1 MKLVLV
7 PDNTCLPSIDGT
19 TDVAV
24 NNHSSYQMGAIA
36 ERNKYDVVVANI
48 LLNPLLE
55 LADEIVSHAKPGAV
69 VGISGIISEQV
80 FS

>member
-1 MKLVLV
+1 
-7 PDNTCLPSIDGT
+7 
-19 TDVAV
+19 
-24 NNHSSYQMGAIA
+24 MGAIA
-36 ERNKYDVVVANI
+36 ERSKYDVVVANI

>member
-7 PDNTCLPSIDGT
+7 PDNTCPPSIDGT

-24 NNHSSYQMGAIA
+24 TNHSSYQMGAIA